1 MFAPMKNVGTAFE
14 DFTVA
19 NDGDDDFTL
28 SIAPATMDGMLV
40 CVDGDCREIGTG
52 FTLAGAVVT
61 LAVADTLAG
70 QTVRIFYR

>member
-19 NDGDDDFTL
+19 VDGDNAFTL
-28 SIAPATMDGMLV
+28 SIAPASTSGMLV
-40 CVDGDCREIGTG
+40 CVEGDCREAGTG

-61 LAVADTLAG
+61 LVTADTLAG
-70 QTVRIFYR
+70 QTIRIFYR

>member
-1 MFAPMKNVGTAFE
+1 MFAPMKTVGTAFE

-19 NDGDDDFTL
+19 IDGDDEFTL
-28 SIAPATMDGMLV
+28 SIAPSSIAGMLV
-40 CVDGDCREIGTG
+40 CVDGDCREAEVG

-61 LAVADTLAG
+61 LVVADTLAG